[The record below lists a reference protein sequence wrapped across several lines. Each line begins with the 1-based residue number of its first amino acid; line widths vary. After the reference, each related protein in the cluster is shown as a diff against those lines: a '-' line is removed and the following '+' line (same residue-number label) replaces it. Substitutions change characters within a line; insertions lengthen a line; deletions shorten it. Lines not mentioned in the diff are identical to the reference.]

1 MELRHFTIK
10 NQLNTKRD
18 SNISDEEQNIVEYIK
33 NKQQN
38 YRSPLL
44 SVINLNVDGLNSPIK
59 RQSSTE

>member
-18 SNISDEEQNIVEYIK
+18 SNISDEEQNSVEYIK